1 MKLQTTH
8 EVVNGTFHVQPASIE
23 LDRSATKIS
32 GSVVVWPAGFFVPIH
47 KLVLDE
53 PATCAIG
60 LERGGLIASGA
71 GACSR
76 ARNAVFGCCSGLASV
91 R

>member
-1 MKLQTTH
+1 
-8 EVVNGTFHVQPASIE
+8 
-23 LDRSATKIS
+23 
-32 GSVVVWPAGFFVPIH
+32 VWPAGFFVPIH